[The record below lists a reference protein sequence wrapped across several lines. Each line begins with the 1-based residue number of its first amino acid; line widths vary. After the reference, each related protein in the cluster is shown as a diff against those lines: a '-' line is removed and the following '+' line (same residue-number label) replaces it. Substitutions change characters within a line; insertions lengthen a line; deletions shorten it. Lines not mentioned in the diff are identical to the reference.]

1 MKKIELLLFIF
12 LCYISIAVA
21 QNTTMGIAECQQM
34 AQENY
39 PLVKR
44 YGLIEQTADF
54 TVKNIEKGW
63 LPQINASVQATLQ
76 STVVTLPDALEQMLK
91 STGTDLRGVSHF
103 QYRAGVDIQQMVY
116 DGGRINAQQRI
127 AKEQSEAQKAVN
139 DVQLYALRERVNDL
153 CFGVLL
159 IDRRLLINEEMQ
171 RTIAANH
178 DKLLKLLKGGV
189 AMQCDVDALAAELAT
204 ARQQHSDMEAQRTTF
219 LKVLSLFIG
228 QDVSA
233 IVTPR
238 PEKQNNNGVRPE
250 LRMFDSQLSL
260 TYAKEDALK
269 ASLIPQVGLF
279 AQGYY
284 GYPSMDMFHDIMHR
298 NPTLNGIIGVR
309 ASWNISAFYTNKN
322 DCAKLSLERQAIEND
337 REVFL
342 FNQRLQRE
350 TEDESIVRYQ
360 KLMEEDD
367 EICRLR
373 RSVRQAA
380 EAKLESGTIDASTLI
395 SEIARETQAGIN
407 RSLHEVEMM
416 QHQYKRQII
425 IGK

>member
-1 MKKIELLLFIF
+1 M
-12 LCYISIAVA
+12 
-21 QNTTMGIAECQQM
+21 
-34 AQENY
+34 
-39 PLVKR
+39 
-44 YGLIEQTADF
+44 
-54 TVKNIEKGW
+54 
-63 LPQINASVQATLQ
+63 
-76 STVVTLPDALEQMLK
+76 
-91 STGTDLRGVSHF
+91 
-103 QYRAGVDIQQMVY
+103 
-116 DGGRINAQQRI
+116 
-127 AKEQSEAQKAVN
+127 
-139 DVQLYALRERVNDL
+139 NDL

-284 GYPSMDMFHDIMHR
+284 GYPGMDMFHDMMHR

-322 DCAKLSLERQAIEND
+322 DRAKLSLERQTIEND

-350 TEDESIVRYQ
+350 TEDESIVHYQ

>member
-21 QNTTMGIAECQQM
+21 QNTTRSIAECQQM

-44 YGLIEQTADF
+44 YGLIEQTVDF

-91 STGTDLRGVSHF
+91 SKGTDVRGVSHF

-139 DVQLYALRERVNDL
+139 DVQLYALRARVNDL

-260 TYAKEDALK
+260 AYAKEDALK

-284 GYPSMDMFHDIMHR
+284 GYPGMDMFHDMMHR

-322 DCAKLSLERQAIEND
+322 DRAKLSLERQTIEND